1 MNQNIYKICCL
12 KDNIINKIVVFNG
25 DDKYK
30 DDNVLEVILKEPELY
45 ENVFNSEELENIKI
59 KNIPIFF
66 SKYLIYQDDTID
78 NIKKKILYTNSISFE
93 EQYLFGYFKTTINI
107 YNIYNIL
114 TQKNQFNLTRN
125 LIIDFLININK
136 SEKIKDLP
144 DKEKYVYDD
153 LLSLNLDDLEVTIT
167 KQLGQELFMNE
178 EINYPFVVNPYNI
191 IEIDQNLVRMAND
204 IIKTSNREILLSYFN
219 NKFKILDNT
228 IYLCEA
234 EDICN
239 FLNKKGINIKYLI
252 DIYYPYLAKKEIF
265 TLEKLKSSQKE
276 LLDESF
282 KLINNKFNQNEDNI
296 SLFNDLFTTQTK
308 NLNYI
313 NQGISEIEILIEPK
327 ITFNLSLEIIFKMLN
342 STEKMPLIKYNPSK
356 KVENI
361 YRLYSDK
368 ITDKGEKIP
377 YLNKSII
384 FKLIKNI
391 GKSKSVTCYIN
402 PAAKYN
408 KISIYLSFYNNS
420 SISIRL
426 ESDDIIP
433 EESIVDIINKDVNP
447 VINIVSNKL
456 EQSGYQLPQF
466 LSLYD
471 NNTRVI
477 DLKFKSKLEI
487 SKNIN
492 FGKFIGCISSF
503 FNVEKE
509 NLSSGINLRYKR
521 VSFFSEMES
530 IEAMVIDM
538 QRQDY
543 GLEDIVEIIVKN
555 FSIQPNDARSKIAE
569 VIRNLDIRKTTF
581 NTKKSKN
588 KNNPGFITNIEM
600 ESFTNNITITV
611 SNVNNIFYLPLIKI
625 YLDSMLRLTQDPS
638 SSAVPLKQVKSICE
652 KNKIEEIDLVED
664 IEPELDKSDDDSEKE
679 DSEVLKTTITPKTK
693 IKATAI
699 GEEDEDE
706 KVDDILNTFFNSD
719 SEEDSESEEEDDD
732 IEGGADSENLSE
744 FSFGST
750 IDGDVDEVEVDS
762 EIDNTVL
769 KIDGEE
775 IDISDISKGER
786 KSSELSFGSTIDG
799 EVNEEDREEIPEVED
814 KFLESELVDDSE
826 IPVMGD
832 AFQESESESDA
843 EAELEKRKDL
853 LEIPVMKDESFD
865 SDDSEP
871 DKELDSIDNFMEE
884 LETLKEPE
892 ISIQESEIEVKKPE
906 IRTVKNTFK
915 LEEEEEE
922 KEEERGSEGEKEKTV
937 KAEVS
942 EIKKIESEKKSESP
956 KIKGKSILPPLKL
969 KKKAV
974 VKSPTTLLKKS
985 EGSTSKLDSEINIET
1000 LGLSKADIPVKSKLT
1015 LKTLKSKE
1023 QVKLEDDRISE
1034 DEELVQNITGLALS
1048 NPNPF
1053 EERLKRRDPK
1063 LFKYDLSGKYTA
1075 YSRIC
1080 PSNIRRQ
1087 PVILTDAEKERIDR
1101 EHPGSYKEAIYYGSD
1116 KSKKFWYICPR
1127 YWSLKENVSLTKEE
1141 VDSGKYGNV
1150 IPFDAKKVPKDASI
1164 FEFTDSKTH
1173 KDKDGKYVQHY
1184 PGFIK
1189 SDSHPDGLC
1198 LPCCFKQW
1206 DSKEQ
1211 RTRREQCLDD
1221 DQEDDEKKKTFVKE
1235 LKDDYIKGPDKFP
1248 IQQKR
1253 LGFLPIRIQKLL
1265 NTDNT
1270 KCQISKTN
1278 SNLKLNHPCLL
1289 RQGVEISRN
1298 QSFIAC
1304 IADIYGDMI
1313 SEGLTINKMREKLI
1327 ESLTLDNYI
1336 TLQNGNLNIYFGE
1349 EIEES
1354 EIDISM
1360 YRDSNLFKLIDESN
1374 LEQLTFFINAVKSF
1388 NKFKEFLSSKS
1399 EIIDYTY
1406 LWDLICTPNPKLFE
1420 SGVNLIII
1428 ELLDEDITDNINIIC
1443 PSNHFSNEFFDV
1455 NKKTIVLLKNEEYYE
1470 PIYIFTDTNRSIKIK
1485 KTFNINDIDLIP
1497 EFKESLIFIKN
1508 MMISNC
1514 APFPS
1519 LPKVYEFKKSNTLK
1533 KIIEILNSKNITI
1546 LSQVLNYNGKVVGI
1560 IGKINEIVGYLPCYP
1575 SSLIL
1580 DLDSDIKWI
1589 DEIDWFTY
1597 ENSKKFLEEIYK
1609 ESDEKIN
1616 AKPKI
1621 LVKEED
1627 LIVGFL
1633 TETNQFIMIN
1643 PPLQELDL
1651 SEDLD
1656 IIEENNYILSDKISL
1671 LSKKRDVERER
1682 MIKNIRLEAK
1692 FFNAFRN
1699 LIRILLSKSENRELN
1714 KELYNLVNNKEL
1726 MYIDKFRKV
1735 NELITEI
1742 VTDYVDFVEYE
1753 EVQLDS
1759 LNEIATCLL
1768 QSEEKCKDTIY
1779 CEFESGKCIFLIPK
1793 INLVNKGDNEIT
1805 YFSKISDELV
1815 RFNRIRRFMF
1825 EEKAFLSFSKVNY
1838 NLNFNEILILQSL
1851 LTQEYFSNL
1860 KSVASTSGSIFNT
1873 YDNSNPNLSVKYG
1886 YTKNIAQSSEDRDIS
1901 KKTLTPSIKLKLKSD
1916 KSLEK
1921 ELSDTLEEPIE
1932 KKLEVIPER
1941 DTELQVTLP
1950 ETKKSEEKEVLKD
1963 FERDELEVERETVV
1977 EKPESKEDI
1986 DLDIEALVERESKKK
2001 VESLKEVPKI
2011 NCLKNI
2017 KQITSKWKSVI
2028 KKGITYINYELLNPY
2043 CSFQIIIDI
2052 LKDKDIDESFDSL
2065 KIVLSTEYEK
2075 YESYRLN
2082 IGNIWKTEG
2091 KEIFAEKLLMGE
2103 ADLETI
2109 IMSSDYYLTNID
2121 YYLLS
2126 EVYELPIIFLSTA
2139 KFKETNKNFLI
2150 MNKSVD
2156 KNYYILIVPPIKV
2169 NEITQ
2174 YKILNKGENVLLN
2187 LDMINIPLQT
2197 DLVIGSSFDVSVYI
2211 KKNDKKSKKFNV
2223 ILEKPNKKV
2232 DLKKPEEELKLKKD
2246 SKEETLRE
2254 RLEEQELLKALET
2267 LNISEVKKGKS
2278 L

>member
-1 MNQNIYKICCL
+1 M
-12 KDNIINKIVVFNG
+12 
-25 DDKYK
+25 
-30 DDNVLEVILKEPELY
+30 
-45 ENVFNSEELENIKI
+45 
-59 KNIPIFF
+59 
-66 SKYLIYQDDTID
+66 LI
-78 NIKKKILYTNSISFE
+78 
-93 EQYLFGYFKTTINI
+93 
-107 YNIYNIL
+107 
-114 TQKNQFNLTRN
+114 
-125 LIIDFLININK
+125 
-136 SEKIKDLP
+136 
-144 DKEKYVYDD
+144 
-153 LLSLNLDDLEVTIT
+153 
-167 KQLGQELFMNE
+167 
-178 EINYPFVVNPYNI
+178 
-191 IEIDQNLVRMAND
+191 
-204 IIKTSNREILLSYFN
+204 
-219 NKFKILDNT
+219 
-228 IYLCEA
+228 
-234 EDICN
+234 
-239 FLNKKGINIKYLI
+239 
-252 DIYYPYLAKKEIF
+252 
-265 TLEKLKSSQKE
+265 
-276 LLDESF
+276 
-282 KLINNKFNQNEDNI
+282 
-296 SLFNDLFTTQTK
+296 
-308 NLNYI
+308 
-313 NQGISEIEILIEPK
+313 
-327 ITFNLSLEIIFKMLN
+327 
-342 STEKMPLIKYNPSK
+342 
-356 KVENI
+356 
-361 YRLYSDK
+361 
-368 ITDKGEKIP
+368 
-377 YLNKSII
+377 
-384 FKLIKNI
+384 
-391 GKSKSVTCYIN
+391 
-402 PAAKYN
+402 
-408 KISIYLSFYNNS
+408 
-420 SISIRL
+420 
-426 ESDDIIP
+426 
-433 EESIVDIINKDVNP
+433 
-447 VINIVSNKL
+447 
-456 EQSGYQLPQF
+456 
-466 LSLYD
+466 
-471 NNTRVI
+471 
-477 DLKFKSKLEI
+477 
-487 SKNIN
+487 
-492 FGKFIGCISSF
+492 
-503 FNVEKE
+503 
-509 NLSSGINLRYKR
+509 
-521 VSFFSEMES
+521 
-530 IEAMVIDM
+530 
-538 QRQDY
+538 
-543 GLEDIVEIIVKN
+543 
-555 FSIQPNDARSKIAE
+555 
-569 VIRNLDIRKTTF
+569 
-581 NTKKSKN
+581 
-588 KNNPGFITNIEM
+588 
-600 ESFTNNITITV
+600 
-611 SNVNNIFYLPLIKI
+611 
-625 YLDSMLRLTQDPS
+625 
-638 SSAVPLKQVKSICE
+638 

-719 SEEDSESEEEDDD
+719 SEEDSDSEEEDDD

-832 AFQESESESDA
+832 AFQESESESDG
-843 EAELEKRKDL
+843 EEELEKREDI

-922 KEEERGSEGEKEKTV
+922 QEERESEGEKEKTV

-974 VKSPTTLLKKS
+974 VKSPTTQLKKS
-985 EGSTSKLDSEINIET
+985 EGSTSKLDSEIDIET
-1000 LGLSKADIPVKSKLT
+1000 LGLSKAEIPVKSKLT

-1034 DEELVQNITGLALS
+1034 DEELVQNIAGLALS

-1575 SSLIL
+1575 SSIIL

-1742 VTDYVDFVEYE
+1742 VTDYVDFVEYD

-1805 YFSKISDELV
+1805 FTNE
-1815 RFNRIRRFMF
+1815 
-1825 EEKAFLSFSKVNY
+1825 FLDYMV
-1838 NLNFNEILILQSL
+1838 
-1851 LTQEYFSNL
+1851 
-1860 KSVASTSGSIFNT
+1860 
-1873 YDNSNPNLSVKYG
+1873 
-1886 YTKNIAQSSEDRDIS
+1886 SS
-1901 KKTLTPSIKLKLKSD
+1901 PSISMKN
-1916 KSLEK
+1916 
-1921 ELSDTLEEPIE
+1921 
-1932 KKLEVIPER
+1932 R
-1941 DTELQVTLP
+1941 
-1950 ETKKSEEKEVLKD
+1950 
-1963 FERDELEVERETVV
+1963 VV
-1977 EKPESKEDI
+1977 NNNF
-1986 DLDIEALVERESKKK
+1986 DLDS
-2001 VESLKEVPKI
+2001 
-2011 NCLKNI
+2011 
-2017 KQITSKWKSVI
+2017 
-2028 KKGITYINYELLNPY
+2028 
-2043 CSFQIIIDI
+2043 
-2052 LKDKDIDESFDSL
+2052 
-2065 KIVLSTEYEK
+2065 
-2075 YESYRLN
+2075 
-2082 IGNIWKTEG
+2082 
-2091 KEIFAEKLLMGE
+2091 
-2103 ADLETI
+2103 
-2109 IMSSDYYLTNID
+2109 
-2121 YYLLS
+2121 
-2126 EVYELPIIFLSTA
+2126 
-2139 KFKETNKNFLI
+2139 
-2150 MNKSVD
+2150 
-2156 KNYYILIVPPIKV
+2156 
-2169 NEITQ
+2169 
-2174 YKILNKGENVLLN
+2174 
-2187 LDMINIPLQT
+2187 
-2197 DLVIGSSFDVSVYI
+2197 
-2211 KKNDKKSKKFNV
+2211 
-2223 ILEKPNKKV
+2223 ILEKIIIQNAL
-2232 DLKKPEEELKLKKD
+2232 DDFDIANLNNSED
-2246 SKEETLRE
+2246 KEFNL
-2254 RLEEQELLKALET
+2254 
-2267 LNISEVKKGKS
+2267 
-2278 L
+2278 